1 MGRYKRLRAG
11 KALRTVGGEAV
22 PSKVPPGND
31 DAAVEPP
38 RRSSYLSKREI
49 KKLLESDDE
58 VEELKDADSEFITQ
72 QTKVAAMNR
81 ALSSSKGLAA
91 PQLKSVTNE
100 FRTKS
105 AYAYNGDVSSDIS
118 DENDAEDNSVKSD
131 NENVLNVSYKSDVT
145 RNVVKKIIAKSS
157 KTKQKYEYSSE
168 DLAFLERQKEYFRK
182 IDQYEL
188 HISE

>member
-1 MGRYKRLRAG
+1 
-11 KALRTVGGEAV
+11 
-22 PSKVPPGND
+22 
-31 DAAVEPP
+31 
-38 RRSSYLSKREI
+38 
-49 KKLLESDDE
+49 
-58 VEELKDADSEFITQ
+58 
-72 QTKVAAMNR
+72 MNR

-145 RNVVKKIIAKSS
+145 RNVVKKIISKSS

>member
-11 KALRTVGGEAV
+11 KALRTVGGEAA

-145 RNVVKKIIAKSS
+145 RNVVKKIISKSS